1 MIKEVKVLCPIV
13 YYNKH
18 HDRDY
23 FDNKGVMIITLFS
36 GDKYMLDLT
45 SNTDITTATKDYIEL
60 RKVSETKEIVLF
72 KNVLK
77 CCLQI
82 YSLVYGLKYV
92 MKKLNI
98 LVRRN
103 VCYDGTQ

>member
-36 GDKYMLDLT
+36 GDKYVLDLT
-45 SNTDITTATKDYIEL
+45 SNTDITMATKDYIEL
-60 RKVSETKEIVLF
+60 YWIKES
-72 KNVLK
+72 K
-77 CCLQI
+77 C
-82 YSLVYGLKYV
+82 
-92 MKKLNI
+92 
-98 LVRRN
+98 
-103 VCYDGTQ
+103 D

>member
-36 GDKYMLDLT
+36 GDKYVLDST
-45 SNTDITTATKDYIEL
+45 SNTDITMATKDYIEL
-60 RKVSETKEIVLF
+60 YWIKES
-72 KNVLK
+72 KW
-77 CCLQI
+77 
-82 YSLVYGLKYV
+82 
-92 MKKLNI
+92 
-98 LVRRN
+98 
-103 VCYDGTQ
+103 D

>member
-1 MIKEVKVLCPIV
+1 MIKEVKVLCPII

-23 FDNKGVMIITLFS
+23 FDNKGAMIITLFS
-36 GDKYMLDLT
+36 GDKYVLDLT
-45 SNTDITTATKDYIEL
+45 SNTDITMATKDYIEL
-60 RKVSETKEIVLF
+60 KRVNETKEIVLF

-82 YSLVYGLKYV
+82 YSLDYGLS
-92 MKKLNI
+92 ML
-98 LVRRN
+98 
-103 VCYDGTQ
+103 

>member
-36 GDKYMLDLT
+36 GDKYVLDLT
-45 SNTDITTATKDYIEL
+45 SNTDITMATKDYIEL
-60 RKVSETKEIVLF
+60 RKVSVTKEIVLF

-82 YSLVYGLKYV
+82 YSLDYGLS
-92 MKKLNI
+92 ML
-98 LVRRN
+98 
-103 VCYDGTQ
+103 

>member
-36 GDKYMLDLT
+36 GDKYMLDLQ
-45 SNTDITTATKDYIEL
+45 
-60 RKVSETKEIVLF
+60 V
-72 KNVLK
+72 
-77 CCLQI
+77 
-82 YSLVYGLKYV
+82 
-92 MKKLNI
+92 I
-98 LVRRN
+98 LI
-103 VCYDGTQ
+103 

>member
-1 MIKEVKVLCPIV
+1 
-13 YYNKH
+13 
-18 HDRDY
+18 
-23 FDNKGVMIITLFS
+23 MIITLFS

-82 YSLVYGLKYV
+82 YSLDYGLKYV

-103 VCYDGTQ
+103 VCYGGTQ